1 MEDCLKMAEASIME
15 VEAKAKAVSGQSL
28 PEEVAA
34 EAEELE
40 VKWSD

>member
-1 MEDCLKMAEASIME
+1 MVEASIME
-15 VEAKAKAVSGQSL
+15 VEAKAKAASGRSL

-40 VKWSD
+40 VKLYD